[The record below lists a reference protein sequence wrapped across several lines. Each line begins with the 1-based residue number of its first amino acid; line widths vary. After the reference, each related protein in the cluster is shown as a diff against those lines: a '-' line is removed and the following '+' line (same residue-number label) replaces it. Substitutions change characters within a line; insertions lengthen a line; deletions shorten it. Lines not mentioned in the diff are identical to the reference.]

1 MRITDL
7 VLMSIKQ
14 VSRLRRRYRSAVIGT
29 ALGTAGLITVM
40 TVGDSVE
47 ENLGRN
53 LGILGSATTVKAT
66 IDYSQFRYEDIE
78 DVRKLPGVLEAAPA
92 VFHDIQ
98 MVSHGKKLKIGVR
111 LAGVEASMF
120 RAVYLPIA
128 EGRALSNEDV
138 ENKRAV
144 CVIGETVRKT
154 LFEDSESPLGK
165 TVDILGFS
173 FQVVGVLAQAE
184 DPLFGETILLPINLG
199 RSRIPDMFPIRKL
212 YIVPKNWY
220 LVEDVHK
227 RVSALL
233 TGKQP
238 RYGHTITFE
247 EDRIDVM
254 KRTVDTFKF
263 FLYTAISVTL
273 ILGGLGV
280 TNVMLALVKERTT
293 EIGLRKAVGATD
305 NAIASQFLCESLLV
319 SFMSSIIGIIVG
331 SFAVEIITMSM
342 IRSSFAY
349 GVFLESVGAA
359 VVIGIVVGAVSG
371 VVPAKA
377 AGRLDPVVAMRFE

>member
-7 VLMSIKQ
+7 VLMSIRQ

-98 MVSHGKKLKIGVR
+98 FVSHSKKTKIGAR

-128 EGRALSNEDV
+128 EGRALVNEDAD
-138 ENKRAV
+138 NRRAV

-154 LFEDSESPLGK
+154 LFDDSESPLDK
-165 TVDILGFS
+165 TIDILGFS
-173 FQVVGVLAQAE
+173 FQVVGVLGQAE
-184 DPLFGETILLPINLG
+184 DPLFGETILLPITLG
-199 RSRIPDMFPIRKL
+199 RARIPDMFPIRKL
-212 YIVPKNWY
+212 YIVPRNWY
-220 LVEDVHK
+220 LVEDVYK

-238 RYGHTITFE
+238 SYGHTITYE
-247 EDRIDVM
+247 EDRINVM

-263 FLYTAISVTL
+263 FLYTAIAVTL

-319 SFMSSIIGIIVG
+319 SLMSSIVGIIVG

-349 GVFLESVGAA
+349 GVFLQSVGAA
-359 VVIGIVVGAVSG
+359 VLIGIVVGAVSG